1 MSKPVYRPFIGNR
14 GQLYR
19 VRLAFSMFKVS
30 IEKSEALLLM
40 ISNLR
45 LPIRVPSIHS
55 GKKITSGTIEGRSA
69 QAFFT
74 LEIFTLKVA
83 HNLAAANFQA
93 LDFQASGF
101 QAANFQA
108 LGFSTLQN

>member
-1 MSKPVYRPFIGNR
+1 MEMSKPVYRPFIGNR

-45 LPIRVPSIHS
+45 LPIRVPSI
-55 GKKITSGTIEGRSA
+55 TVGRKLL
-69 QAFFT
+69 QARSRSDRPRHF
-74 LEIFTLKVA
+74 LRLK
-83 HNLAAANFQA
+83 
-93 LDFQASGF
+93 SSR
-101 QAANFQA
+101 
-108 LGFSTLQN
+108 STLLTTSQLQIFRL